1 MKKTKTLRMAQLGLL
16 IAVILVMAFTPLG
29 YFRAAG
35 LEITLLM
42 IPVTVGAIVLGPG
55 AGAILGL
62 TFGLTSFAISGT
74 SGLGVALLSISPVK
88 LFILCVGTR
97 VAAGWLTGLLFKV
110 LNKANFK
117 GRYTVTSLVGPLFNT
132 VFFMSF
138 LVIFF
143 YNTEFIQNI
152 AQTIGATNPIMFMA
166 LFAGIQGIGE
176 AIVCCLVAGVISKS
190 LYKVINKK

>member
-1 MKKTKTLRMAQLGLL
+1 MKKNKTLRMSQYALM
-16 IAVILVMAFTPLG
+16 IAVVLVMAFTPLG

-42 IPVTVGAIVLGPG
+42 IPVTVGAIVLGPAG
-55 AGAILGL
+55 GAILGL

-97 VAAGWLTGLLFKV
+97 VAAGWLAGMLFKT
-110 LNKANFK
+110 LEKANYK
-117 GRYTVTSLVGPLFNT
+117 GRYTVTSLVSPLLNT
-132 VFFMSF
+132 VFFMSL

-176 AIVCCLVAGVISKS
+176 AIVCCLVAGVISKN

>member
-1 MKKTKTLRMAQLGLL
+1 MKKTKTLKMAQLALFIAILL
-16 IAVILVMAFTPLG
+16 AMAFTPLG

-42 IPVTVGAIVLGPG
+42 IPVTVGAIVLGPK

-62 TFGLTSFAISGT
+62 TFGLTSFAISAT
-74 SGLGVALLSISPVK
+74 SGFGATLLTISPVK
-88 LFILCVGTR
+88 HFILCVGTR
-97 VAAGWLTGLLFKV
+97 VAAGWLAGMLFKV
-110 LNKANFK
+110 FEKANFK
-117 GRYTVTSLVGPLFNT
+117 GRYTVTSFISPMFNT

-152 AQTIGATNPIMFMA
+152 AQTLGATNPIMFMA

-176 AIVCCLVAGVISKS
+176 AIVCCIVAGIISKN
-190 LYKVINKK
+190 LYKVVNK

>member
-1 MKKTKTLRMAQLGLL
+1 MKKNKTLRMSQYALM
-16 IAVILVMAFTPLG
+16 IAIVLVMAFTPLG

-42 IPVTVGAIVLGPG
+42 IPVTVGAILLGPAG
-55 AGAILGL
+55 GAILGL
-62 TFGLTSFAISGT
+62 TFGLTSFAISTT
-74 SGLGVALLSISPVK
+74 SGLGVTLLSISPVK
-88 LFILCVGTR
+88 HFILCVGTR
-97 VAAGWLTGLLFKV
+97 VAAGWLAGMLFKV
-110 LNKANFK
+110 LEKSNFK
-117 GRYTVTSLVGPLFNT
+117 GRYTVTSLISPLLNT

-152 AQTIGATNPIMFMA
+152 AATLGANNPIMFMA

-176 AIVCCLVAGVISKS
+176 AIVCCLIAGVISKS
-190 LYKVINKK
+190 LYNVVNKK